1 MPVTKNYLEELSS
14 KKIASIK
21 LRYERY
27 ESCYAISKAV
37 GLSSGIVNKILIQTG
52 CYDAYRHCRSPFY
65 TIKEDLTIDAFSSNE
80 MDYGYSGQ
88 SKYNYESLSS
98 QEKKIYNKN

>member
-21 LRYERY
+21 LRYARY

-37 GLSSGIVNKILIQTG
+37 GLSSGIVNKILIQIG

-65 TIKEDLTIDAFSSNE
+65 AIKEDLTIDAFSSNE

>member
-1 MPVTKNYLEELSS
+1 MPVTKNYLKELSS

-21 LRYERY
+21 LRYARY
-27 ESCYAISKAV
+27 ESCYAIGKAV

-52 CYDAYRHCRSPFY
+52 CYDSYRHCRSPFY

-88 SKYNYESLSS
+88 SKYNYESLSN
-98 QEKKIYNKN
+98 QEKEIYNKI

>member
-37 GLSSGIVNKILIQTG
+37 GLSSGIVNKILIQIG

-65 TIKEDLTIDAFSSNE
+65 AIKEDLTIDAFSSNE

-98 QEKKIYNKN
+98 QEKKIYNKI

>member
-21 LRYERY
+21 LRYARY

-37 GLSSGIVNKILIQTG
+37 GLSNGIVNKILIQTG
-52 CYDAYRHCRSPFY
+52 CYDSYRHCRSVFY

-80 MDYGYSGQ
+80 MDYGYSCQ
-88 SKYNYESLSS
+88 SKYNYESLSN
-98 QEKKIYNKN
+98 QEKEIYNKI

>member
-21 LRYERY
+21 KRYARY
-27 ESCYAISKAV
+27 ESCYAIGKAV
-37 GLSSGIVNKILIQTG
+37 GLSGGIVNKILIQTG
-52 CYDAYRHCRSPFY
+52 CYDSYRHCKSAY
-65 TIKEDLTIDAFSSNE
+65 YIIKEDLIIDAFSSNE

-88 SKYNYESLSS
+88 SKYTYESLSR
-98 QEKKIYNKN
+98 QEQKIYNKK